1 MYKRDREDN
10 ENKLLYSV
18 ERQPLLSFEALE
30 GAEKNV
36 YSNAE
41 GGERRGQDRR
51 GRERG
56 GGGKERVQSACM
68 SKIMFPVNL

>member
-18 ERQPLLSFEALE
+18 ERHPLFSFEALE

-56 GGGKERVQSACM
+56 GGGTGEGAVRLHV
-68 SKIMFPVNL
+68 